1 MNSHIPFDSTQMSWG
16 NPNYDGNSSNDPLV
30 DKMIGNAY
38 HVVRTVYSNL
48 GNLNLLYNYLT
59 THGMVVGVQTEQ
71 ELKALPKQFAKFARI
86 YNFANTGDRQVTDYL
101 YVEDDVSGIK
111 PNDPTL
117 TGSWV
122 VVATSSK
129 NNNTNQGS
137 YIPYVYRN
145 GNAIG
150 GETSFKVPDGTPGV
164 PFIIING
171 AMIYINH
178 GFQYDPAS
186 STVTLPTPLNN
197 GDKVIALTVGVPA
210 SSNNPNVPEW
220 MQVTWL
226 YNNGSAN
233 GGEQILEIPYNFK
246 DVPAIYKNG
255 ARLYKG
261 LLTNSYSIDT
271 STRKVTLTELL
282 SQGDRVIVIVGG
294 EAPSIAMVDRTIQE
308 VARSVNL
315 RESDVV
321 LSSNTNVVITGKKI
335 IYDVVGQKIWS
346 LPDLPPNA
354 YIVGVTG
361 NQLTYNPGNVSVTL
375 LPAPGGQ
382 EAVDDILI
390 KLSSTKDNEGDSMI
404 RVKQPFSGSNPTTV
418 HEKMR
423 QSVTIQDGSPNGAE
437 PDGVSDCTPALLNL
451 LATNCTVIRFPYI
464 PGTANIYYFSSFDP
478 DALYNRVL
486 DVDPSVKL
494 SVPYDW
500 LVGKASA
507 RYIGFTT
514 DTRFIFR
521 SLNTEYLASPYNN
534 HTFSAKR
541 TFLEEA
547 SFDVSKVTPINPNT
561 DMTAQ
566 KIVWPNQD
574 TWVPDTSVS
583 SNAISISMSATTGD
597 DSFRVAF
604 MDVNVGQEISS
615 CILINSTPQLAA
627 IVRSSN
633 GYSGVFAQPTQSGSI
648 ITQVSKEF
656 GKDPV
661 TTIIGA
667 PLLRDHPAYSP
678 INCEWKIRINGMTNY
693 DVLLNGYLLTTVYT
707 PGYIKDAGFGSFFN
721 GGLINPLVNVYQPV
735 LIKNNRY
742 TRNGFISVKVFG
754 DSISAPRAD
763 CWPNFL
769 KDELEFSEGVRNWSI
784 VNKAIPGDT
793 TAGQLSIMQSEGVS
807 DANIV
812 VIAIGTNDGQGQ
824 TDLIAFKNNLTA
836 MVNLCH
842 LAGVT
847 VIMCKFGLWYT
858 QKEAGSVRGQ
868 PSANAEKAFR
878 YRNTVARVAAETG
891 AKLVDLTAIEG
902 PIAAYYVN
910 PNLSVNM
917 VGAGDSVLHDNIHPT
932 TTANCVI
939 ARAVARSIMGTLSSG
954 RIERVSNMS
963 VISAKNK
970 WLVNTSDRPASV
982 NISKGGTVS
991 LGGIIF
997 KSEGDTA
1004 DGTQIATIP
1013 RNIAPIN
1020 QEQFFVYSDT
1030 PGVSVIVSPAG
1041 DITLYGATSS
1051 TNFIGLSGLSWLV
1064 RE

>member
-667 PLLRDHPAYSP
+667 P
-678 INCEWKIRINGMTNY
+678 
-693 DVLLNGYLLTTVYT
+693 
-707 PGYIKDAGFGSFFN
+707 
-721 GGLINPLVNVYQPV
+721 
-735 LIKNNRY
+735 
-742 TRNGFISVKVFG
+742 
-754 DSISAPRAD
+754 RAD